1 MSIELM
7 LPCEGRKNHV
17 WLHFHEDFYCELGSQ
32 RSDMTM
38 HFQRIILC
46 VCGGGC
52 CPPHTAV
59 FIGALGLSS
68 SPAPCGILVP

>member
-1 MSIELM
+1 M
-7 LPCEGRKNHV
+7 

-46 VCGGGC
+46 MWGGAAL
-52 CPPHTAV
+52 PHTV
-59 FIGALGLSS
+59 LSL
-68 SPAPCGILVP
+68 LVR